1 MKDPNELPSGHVDR
15 TRQLEAEKRIARAK
29 ARGVYWEPPSDKI
42 DKSITTDDTERPP
55 GPDLPEGGE
64 GRD

>member
-29 ARGVYWEPPSDKI
+29 ARGVHWTPPSDKI
-42 DKSITTDDTERPP
+42 DKSKTDGEETDPPRPHRP
-55 GPDLPEGGE
+55 GVDKG
-64 GRD
+64 